1 MVKELQI
8 AQNKKTALAVKG
20 GINMKTALTYKGNVE
35 FDVVIVIDDAP
46 EGFDLVNDIPNELE
60 TTNDI
65 YDVMYYLKS
74 KGIQCHFLY
83 DIDKEINQYGYRTY
97 EADDIVKIDE
107 KTGVTKRIG
116 D

>member
-1 MVKELQI
+1 
-8 AQNKKTALAVKG
+8 
-20 GINMKTALTYKGNVE
+20 MKTALTYKGNVE
-35 FDVVIVIDDAP
+35 FDVAIIIDEAP
-46 EGFDLVNDIPNELE
+46 QGFDLINDVPDELD
-60 TTNDI
+60 TPD
-65 YDVMYYLKS
+65 DVMYYLKS

-83 DIDKEINQYGYRTY
+83 DIDKEINQYGYQTY